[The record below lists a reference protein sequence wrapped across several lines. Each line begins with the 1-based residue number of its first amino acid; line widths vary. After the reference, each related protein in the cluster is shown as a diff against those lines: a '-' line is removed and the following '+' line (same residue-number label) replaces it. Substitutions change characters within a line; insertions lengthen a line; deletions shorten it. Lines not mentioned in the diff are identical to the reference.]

1 MPWDR
6 KWLPTNLPPSA
17 WHILQVPIMI
27 FRLFAMSPLSRTEV
41 RARFFQKA
49 LVRRVKLGR
58 TIKEMRDTA
67 RESLRL
73 KMAIDRTQ

>member
-1 MPWDR
+1 
-6 KWLPTNLPPSA
+6 
-17 WHILQVPIMI
+17 MI